1 MKQKKDNPELAVFT
15 LLNPDFSVGD
25 KQIEETKDK
34 EQSEPPE
41 NEVPNIS

>member
-1 MKQKKDNPELAVFT
+1 MEQKKDNPELAVFT

-25 KQIEETKDK
+25 KQIEGGKDK
-34 EQSEPPE
+34 KQSDPPG